1 MCRAHR
7 GQQTPEELKLW
18 LEVLPNQRVEMHPSR
33 KPTKEPGVW
42 CAASA
47 AQDTEEAGTRK
58 RTAVGYDGT
67 RTEQDRPQNR
77 NRHGHGRTGHS

>member
-42 CAASA
+42 CAASQRHRGGRDKEEDSCRLRRDA
-47 AQDTEEAGTRK
+47 DGAGSATE
-58 RTAVGYDGT
+58 
-67 RTEQDRPQNR
+67 
-77 NRHGHGRTGHS
+77 

>member
-58 RTAVGYDGT
+58 RTCCRLRRDADGAGSA
-67 RTEQDRPQNR
+67 TE
-77 NRHGHGRTGHS
+77 